1 MKCYF
6 KYFILLISIFTTVN
20 AKLIEI
26 KPDSVFLGSFESGS
40 DAVFKTIELKNLIN
54 SNVIIKGSE
63 FIQNDEKLFS
73 TEQRLPINIDVNSSA
88 KIEFKFTPSSAKAG
102 LKKAKYLLIIREP
115 EEERDTIILTAE
127 IKESVVKGFTSISI
141 PNITAKVGEK
151 FDLKILLNQFE
162 RKSDIN
168 NFVCIL
174 SFNATAMTPQLPSQ
188 RGKIEYNQHT
198 ITLSGRITND
208 IKSGDVLISIP
219 MIAGLGDMQYSEITI
234 KEFKWFFND
243 KFIEHEIK
251 TQNGILELT
260 GLYYENGIPRLI
272 SEKPNN
278 LNLEIL
284 ENPAKDYVKLSL
296 FYSGEVKLYA
306 YNLLGSFFKD
316 FSSFVPYHTN
326 LGYEN
331 ITLNRQYFGSKGLY
345 FIKLISQNSSASKL
359 LFVE

>member
-1 MKCYF
+1 MKSYF
-6 KYFILLISIFTTVN
+6 KYLILLISIFTTVN

-73 TEQRLPINIDVNSSA
+73 TERSFPINIDVNSSA
-88 KIEFKFTPSSAKAG
+88 KIEFKFTPSSAKPG

-127 IKESVVKGFTSISI
+127 IKESIVKGFTSISI

-151 FDLKILLNQFE
+151 FDLKIVLNQFE
-162 RKSDIN
+162 NKSDIN
-168 NFVCIL
+168 NFSFRL
-174 SFNATAMTPQLPSQ
+174 SFNATAMTPILPDQ
-188 RGKIEYNQHT
+188 RGKIEYNQHIIT
-198 ITLSGRITND
+198 INGKITND
-208 IKSGDVLISIP
+208 IKSGDVLVSIP
-219 MIAGLGDMQYSEITI
+219 MVAGLADMQYSDVSVTD
-234 KEFKWFFND
+234 FKWFFND
-243 KFIEHEIK
+243 RYIEHEIK
-251 TQNGILELT
+251 IQNGIFELT
-260 GLYYENGIPRLI
+260 DLYFENGIPRLI
-272 SEKPNN
+272 SEKPTN

-284 ENPAKDYVKLSL
+284 ENPAKDYVKLNL
-296 FYSGEVKLYA
+296 YYNGEVKLFA

-326 LGYEN
+326 LGNEN
-331 ITLNRQYFGSKGLY
+331 ITLNRLYFGSKGLY